1 MIILTIAW
9 RNIWRNA
16 LRSSIIMLSV
26 SIGLLAGI
34 FIMGLYKGMIHSRVR
49 TVIDTEVSHI
59 QIHNPEFKKEID
71 PIFTIDNP
79 SALVNKLIKY
89 KEIETVGTRS
99 ITQGMLSTTTGS
111 AGVQI
116 NGINPDLE
124 NKLTLLSKKIIEGRE
139 FNFNKKHELII
150 GKKLAT
156 KLKLKVGKKLVLTF
170 TDTASNMIAS
180 AFRISGIYQ
189 SDNARLDERNVYILQ
204 EELNELLGTKNAAH
218 EIVLR
223 LNSDESTESL
233 KKQIQTAFPNQLV
246 ESWRDIS
253 PETELMVTTVD
264 LYSYIIIMIILLA
277 LAFGIVNT
285 MLMAILERVREI
297 GMMTALGLNKLK
309 MFFLILSETIL
320 LTLAGAPLG
329 LLSSWM
335 ILNYY
340 NKKGLDWAG
349 EEREVLRSFGFSNII
364 YPEFPIDKLP
374 TIMTIVIG
382 TAILSC
388 IYPALTALKLEPSE
402 ALRK

>member
-16 LRSSIIMLSV
+16 LRSSVIMLSV

-49 TVIDTEVSHI
+49 TVIDTEVSHL
-59 QIHNPEFKKEID
+59 QIHNPEFKKELD
-71 PIFTIDNP
+71 PVFTIDNQA
-79 SALVNKLIKY
+79 ALVNTLTKY
-89 KEIETVGTRS
+89 KEIEKVGTRS

-124 NKLTLLSKKIIEGRE
+124 NKLTLLSKKIIEGAE
-139 FNFNKKHELII
+139 FNFKKKHEIII
-150 GKKLAT
+150 GGKLAT

-170 TDTASNMIAS
+170 SDTASNMIAS
-180 AFRISGIYQ
+180 AFRIAAIYQ
-189 SDNARLDERNVYILQ
+189 SDNARLDERTVYVLQ
-204 EELNELLGTKNAAH
+204 DELNELLGTNNAAH
-218 EIVLR
+218 EIVIR
-223 LNSDESTESL
+223 LKSDEITESVKQQL
-233 KKQIQTAFPNQLV
+233 KIAFPNQLV
-246 ESWRDIS
+246 DSWRDIS

-264 LYSYIIIMIILLA
+264 LYSYIIIVIILLA

-320 LTLAGAPLG
+320 LTLAGSPLG
-329 LLSSWM
+329 LLSSWI
-335 ILNYY
+335 ILSYY
-340 NKKGLDWAG
+340 NKKGLNWAG

-374 TIMTIVIG
+374 TIMAIVVG

>member
-16 LRSSIIMLSV
+16 LRSSVIMLSV

-49 TVIDTEVSHI
+49 TVIDTEVSHL
-59 QIHNPEFKKEID
+59 QIHNPEFKKELD
-71 PIFTIDNP
+71 PVFTIDNQA
-79 SALVNKLIKY
+79 ALVNTLTKY
-89 KEIETVGTRS
+89 KEIEKVGTRS

-124 NKLTLLSKKIIEGRE
+124 NKLTLLSKKIIEGAE
-139 FNFNKKHELII
+139 FNFKKKHEIII
-150 GKKLAT
+150 GGKLAT

-170 TDTASNMIAS
+170 SDTASNMIAS
-180 AFRISGIYQ
+180 AFRIAAIYQ
-189 SDNARLDERNVYILQ
+189 SDNARLDERTVYVLQ
-204 EELNELLGTKNAAH
+204 DELNELLGTNNAAH
-218 EIVLR
+218 EIVIR
-223 LNSDESTESL
+223 LKSDEITESVKQQL
-233 KKQIQTAFPNQLV
+233 KIAFPNQLV
-246 ESWRDIS
+246 DSWRDIS

-264 LYSYIIIMIILLA
+264 LYSYIIIVIILLA

-320 LTLAGAPLG
+320 LTLAGSPLG
-329 LLSSWM
+329 LLSSWI
-335 ILNYY
+335 ILSYY

-374 TIMTIVIG
+374 TIMAIVVG